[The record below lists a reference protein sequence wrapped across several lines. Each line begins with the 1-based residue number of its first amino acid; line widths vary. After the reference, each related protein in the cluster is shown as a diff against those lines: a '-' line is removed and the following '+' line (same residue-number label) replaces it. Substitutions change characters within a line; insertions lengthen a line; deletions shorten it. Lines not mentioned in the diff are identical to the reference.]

1 MGHDFKDFMREIE
14 AETRR
19 DGPQAVAEM
28 ETFKAQ
34 LDLAAELIL
43 RRRHLGLTQRQ
54 LAQKS
59 GIQQSEISRIE
70 GADANPTLQTI
81 TALARALG
89 LRFQLA
95 KRSGRKGSAG
105 RRAARNAQVVRPKKR
120 LSAALE
126 RRPRNHGKLLHGRA
140 PRP

>member
-1 MGHDFKDFMREIE
+1 MGRDFEEFMREIE

-19 DGPQAVAEM
+19 DGPRAVAEM

-43 RRRHLGLTQRQ
+43 RRQHLGLTQRQ

-89 LRFQLA
+89 LQFQLT
-95 KRSGRKGSAG
+95 KPLGRKGSAG
-105 RRAARNAQVVRPKKR
+105 RKAARNTQVVRPQKR
-120 LSAALE
+120 LSAALD
-126 RRPRNHGKLLHGRA
+126 RTMRNHGKTFRKVA
-140 PRP
+140 R